1 MSCCRVKKE
10 DTVNTSVPSK
20 PANDKRVHHNP
31 DLGPPTPATQPNRS
45 PQKVTAPTATH
56 QEEHRD
62 SLQSNET
69 EDDIDDS
76 DVLTKPIPKSVTIRG
91 RRVSVS
97 AESMSPS
104 KTEPFVPIVIPK
116 SEEQKER
123 INVTIAKNILFRGC
137 DEDQM
142 HNVVDAMM
150 EKKVGL
156 GEEIIT
162 QGAVGDYFYVIENG
176 TFDVFVNGNKVHTYN
191 NEGCFGELA
200 LMYNSPRAATITST
214 SEATVWALDRVTFRR
229 ILMEN
234 TNRKRRM
241 YESFLEELKLLSS
254 LEPYERAKIADAL
267 ESRTYTDGEVVIQQ
281 GDVGDQFYIIESG
294 EASVSKTED
303 GVEKTFPGLKKGD
316 YFGELALL
324 TDKPRQATVKANGKL
339 KVATLGKAAFVRL
352 LGPVVDILK
361 RNTENYAQIQ
371 ASIH

>member
-31 DLGPPTPATQPNRS
+31 DLVPPTPATQPNRS

-56 QEEHRD
+56 QEERNHTPQKVTAPTATHQEEHRD

-69 EDDIDDS
+69 GDDIDDS

-162 QGAVGDYFYVIENG
+162 QGAVGDYFYVIESG
-176 TFDVFVNGNKVHTYN
+176 T
-191 NEGCFGELA
+191 
-200 LMYNSPRAATITST
+200 
-214 SEATVWALDRVTFRR
+214 
-229 ILMEN
+229 
-234 TNRKRRM
+234 
-241 YESFLEELKLLSS
+241 
-254 LEPYERAKIADAL
+254 
-267 ESRTYTDGEVVIQQ
+267 
-281 GDVGDQFYIIESG
+281 
-294 EASVSKTED
+294 
-303 GVEKTFPGLKKGD
+303 
-316 YFGELALL
+316 
-324 TDKPRQATVKANGKL
+324 
-339 KVATLGKAAFVRL
+339 
-352 LGPVVDILK
+352 
-361 RNTENYAQIQ
+361 
-371 ASIH
+371 